1 MAAEIADSRSSYTLG
16 FYLTQMDGK
25 YHELKVRVDR
35 PGVQLNQ
42 RQGYYART
50 EAAAD
55 LAGKKVDLEASL
67 LTSVDSTE
75 VGITAGF
82 DVTSASPRNILNAHL
97 KLDPESLSMV
107 KKGEGWAGQIEE
119 MFVQFNEAGDQ
130 VGRQSDKKRFEITAA
145 QKPGFDRIGVTL
157 TQTVPM
163 AAGAVRL
170 RIIVRDTASGRTGS
184 LTVPLTQVS
193 VR

>member
-1 MAAEIADSRSSYTLG
+1 MRISGSSYTLG
-16 FYLTQMDGK
+16 FYLTQLDGK

-42 RQGYYART
+42 RQGYYAQS
-50 EAAAD
+50 EAAAV
-55 LAGKKVDLEASL
+55 LSGKKVNLSSEL

-119 MFVQFNEAGDQ
+119 MFVEFNEAGGE
-130 VGRQSDKKRFEITAA
+130 VVA
-145 QKPGFDRIGVTL
+145 IGEAL
-157 TQTVPM
+157 
-163 AAGAVRL
+163 
-170 RIIVRDTASGRTGS
+170 
-184 LTVPLTQVS
+184 
-193 VR
+193 